1 MKHYLSN
8 LSAVISVAAFSLAA
22 SVANADVVYGTAF
35 SNTLATSQIYT
46 LNTTTGTATLVGTPA
61 TAFIS
66 GLAFAA
72 NGSLFGSGSQLWSV
86 NATNGSAV
94 SLGTLP
100 ELIVDITFSP
110 TGQLW
115 GIGNGSN
122 TLWRIDPTNGQ
133 PLAAGALSGIQ
144 PGGINSIAFNSQGGL
159 FGLGQ
164 GSLYSI
170 NSQTFAASV
179 ITSTTPCCT
188 VRGLTFTSDGS
199 LFTSQGASLSLTSSL
214 SSINTQTGILTAV
227 GPATSTF
234 PTLFIGGLASTV
246 APIPEPTT
254 VVLFV
259 VGLLAIWS
267 VRRRNHAD
275 A

>member
-1 MKHYLSN
+1 LQKYLGHF
-8 LSAVISVAAFSLAA
+8 SATVTTIALGLAA
-22 SVANADVVYGTAF
+22 PAANADVMYGTAF
-35 SNTLATSQIYT
+35 SNTLGTSQIYT
-46 LNTTTGTATLVGTPA
+46 LNTSTGAATLVGTPA

-66 GLAFAA
+66 GLAFAP
-72 NGSLFGSGSQLWSV
+72 NGSLLGSGSQLWSV
-86 NATNGSAV
+86 SPTNGSAV
-94 SLGTLP
+94 SLGALP
-100 ELIVDITFSP
+100 ELIVDISFSP

-122 TLWRIDPTNGQ
+122 TLWRIDPSNGQ

-144 PGGINSIAFNSQGGL
+144 AGGINSIAFNSQGGL

-164 GSLYSI
+164 GTLYSI

-179 ITSTTPCCT
+179 ITSVSPCCT

-214 SSINTQTGILTAV
+214 SSINLQTGVLTAV
-227 GPATSTF
+227 GQATTTF

-246 APIPEPTT
+246 SPIPEPSA
-254 VVLFV
+254 VVLFGA
-259 VGLLAIWS
+259 GLLAIWS
-267 VRRRNHAD
+267 IRRRSRAD